1 MKYALLV
8 GLLLVVGCT
17 SAPVVREH
25 HTAVL
30 DDLTGNG
37 CSVKVY
43 TENTRRGD
51 LRVECK

>member
-1 MKYALLV
+1 MKYILLL
-8 GLLLVVGCT
+8 GLLFAFGCST
-17 SAPVVREH
+17 APVVEH
-25 HTAVL
+25 HTSVL

-43 TENTRRGD
+43 SENTRRGD